1 MAKKSKSEQEFWDHM
16 RWLDENLTGAVEDAN
31 SRLKSA
37 IHSLYHMFEQK
48 KKEAKAALSKKAA
61 KAKKKPALKAKTKV
75 KAKSKPK
82 SKPKTKLKSQPK
94 PKSKS
99 KSKPKLT
106 TAAVKTKKK
115 K

>member
-31 SRLKSA
+31 SRLRAA

-48 KKEAKAALSKKAA
+48 KKEAKAALSKKAT
-61 KAKKKPALKAKTKV
+61 KAKKKPSVKAKTKS
-75 KAKSKPK
+75 KPKSKLKSKPK
-82 SKPKTKLKSQPK
+82 SKPKAAPK

-99 KSKPKLT
+99 KTKPT
-106 TAAVKTKKK
+106 MAVVKAKKK

>member
-48 KKEAKAALSKKAA
+48 KKEAKAALSKKAT
-61 KAKKKPALKAKTKV
+61 KAKKKPASKAKTK
-75 KAKSKPK
+75 AKPK
-82 SKPKTKLKSQPK
+82 SKPKATLKSKTKAK

-99 KSKPKLT
+99 KSKPM
-106 TAAVKTKKK
+106 TAAVKTKTKK
-115 K
+115 KK